1 MSGTLSVPLKRGAD
15 INIEKPLTDFLVQN
29 FDYRNNDVDC
39 SKDVKD
45 FQTLRNSA
53 IKNLTTS
60 ENSME
65 SLMKYFDTLVALEM
79 KISDNELS
87 IPFKWKDA
95 FAKKN
100 IFRKSSSLTVPNI
113 LYEKVE
119 YTFITKP

>member
-79 KISDNELS
+79 
-87 IPFKWKDA
+87 
-95 FAKKN
+95 
-100 IFRKSSSLTVPNI
+100 
-113 LYEKVE
+113 
-119 YTFITKP
+119 